1 MMPVFDISI
10 AIALL
15 VAFIAGV
22 RKGII
27 RQLFGLAALLL
38 GVYGAFRFSDMAGHY
53 LSGWFKISAHFA
65 QGISF
70 VVIFMLILFLVILI
84 GRMAAKL
91 ISLATLGSVDKILG
105 GVFSVL
111 KIVCILCVL
120 QFIVQFFNTQ
130 FHFLS
135 ASVETSFF
143 YRFFDTV
150 CRLVFPYLPL

>member
-1 MMPVFDISI
+1 MILTFDI
-10 AIALL
+10 AIAIVLL

-38 GVYGAFRFSDMAGHY
+38 GVYGAFKFSRVVGY
-53 LSGWFKISAHFA
+53 YFSEWFKISGPFT
-65 QGISF
+65 QGVAF
-70 VVIFMLILFLVILI
+70 VVIFILILFLVILI
-84 GRMAAKL
+84 GRIAAKL
-91 ISLATLGSVDKILG
+91 ISLATLGGVDKILG

-111 KIVCILCVL
+111 KIVCVLCVL
-120 QFIVQFFNTQ
+120 QFIVQFFNAQ

-135 ASVETSFF
+135 SSIETSFF

-150 CRLVFPYLPL
+150 CRFVFPYLPL

>member
-1 MMPVFDISI
+1 MMLTFDI
-10 AIALL
+10 AIAIVLL
-15 VAFIAGV
+15 IAFIAGV

-38 GVYGAFRFSDMAGHY
+38 GVYGAFRFSHIAGHY
-53 LSGWFKISAHFA
+53 LSGWFKISGHFA
-65 QGISF
+65 QGIAF
-70 VVIFMLILFLVILI
+70 VVVFILILFLVIFI
-84 GRMAAKL
+84 GRIAAKL
-91 ISLATLGSVDKILG
+91 ISLATLGGVDKILG

-120 QFIVQFFNTQ
+120 QFIVQFFNAQ

-143 YRFFDTV
+143 YRLFDTV
-150 CRLVFPYLPL
+150 CRSAFPYLPL

>member
-1 MMPVFDISI
+1 MMLTFDI
-10 AIALL
+10 AIAIVLL

-38 GVYGAFRFSDMAGHY
+38 GVYGAFKFSHVAGHY
-53 LSGWFKISAHFA
+53 LSEWFKISGPFV

-70 VVIFMLILFLVILI
+70 VVVFILILFLVIFV
-84 GRMAAKL
+84 GRIAAKL
-91 ISLATLGSVDKILG
+91 ISLATLGGVDKILG

-120 QFIVQFFNTQ
+120 QFIVQFFNAQ

-150 CRLVFPYLPL
+150 CRFVFPYLPL

>member
-1 MMPVFDISI
+1 MMPIFDIAI

-15 VAFIAGV
+15 VAFITGV

-38 GVYGAFRFSDMAGHY
+38 GVYGAFRFSRMAGYY
-53 LSGWFKISAHFA
+53 LSEWFNISGRFA

-70 VVIFMLILFLVILI
+70 VVIFILILFLVIMI

-91 ISLATLGSVDKILG
+91 ISLATLGGVDKILG
-105 GVFSVL
+105 GVFSIL
-111 KIVCILCVL
+111 KMVCILCVL
-120 QFIVQFFNTQ
+120 QFIVQYFNAQ

-135 ASVETSFF
+135 EPVETSFF

-150 CRLVFPYLPL
+150 CHFVFPYLPL

>member
-1 MMPVFDISI
+1 MMPAFDIAI

-15 VAFIAGV
+15 VAFITGV

-38 GVYGAFRFSDMAGHY
+38 GVYGAFKFSKVAGQY
-53 LSGWFKISAHFA
+53 LYEWFKVSDHLA

-70 VVIFMLILFLVILI
+70 VVIFILILFVVILI

-91 ISLATLGSVDKILG
+91 ISLATLGGVDKILG

-111 KIVCILCVL
+111 KITCILCVL
-120 QFIVQFFNTQ
+120 QFIVQFFNAQ

-135 ASVETSFF
+135 ESVETSFF
-143 YRFFDTV
+143 YQFFDTV
-150 CRLVFPYLPL
+150 SRLVFPYLPL